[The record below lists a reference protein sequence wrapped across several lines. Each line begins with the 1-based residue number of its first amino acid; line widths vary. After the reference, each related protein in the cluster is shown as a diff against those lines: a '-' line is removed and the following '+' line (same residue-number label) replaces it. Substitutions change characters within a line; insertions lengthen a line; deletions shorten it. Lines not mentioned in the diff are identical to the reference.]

1 MAWAG
6 QEIERSAT
14 VDPTGTVRIH
24 IPRGEIEVLGWD
36 KSEVYIEGELDD
48 LAEELRF
55 EVNGKITIVHVV
67 LPTRNVNW
75 GDGSDLQI
83 YIPRSSDLQIDAVSA
98 DIEVDD
104 VNGAIAIRTV
114 SGDVDV
120 SSQSALT
127 RIRTVSGDVDVD
139 DVIGKLT
146 VITTGGDLDLEVNAT
161 ELFID
166 TLSGD
171 ADIQLGSF
179 DTLTIATVEGS
190 LKIEGE
196 LNPMGSI
203 RASTVDSNIDLEL
216 SGTVNAKVHAMTVA
230 KGEIR
235 NGLTNDR
242 PVRLASNQVVLKTL
256 AGDGSGDIILST
268 VSGVIEIE

>member
-1 MAWAG
+1 
-6 QEIERSAT
+6 
-14 VDPTGTVRIH
+14 VDPTGTVRIRN
-24 IPRGEIEVLGWD
+24 PRGEIEVHGWD

-55 EVNGKITIVHVV
+55 EVNGKITTIDVV
-67 LPTRNVNW
+67 LPTKNVNW
-75 GDGSDLQI
+75 GNGSDLQI
-83 YIPRSSDLQIDAVSA
+83 YIPQTSGLQFDGVAT

-104 VNGAIAIRTV
+104 VSGAIMIRTV

-120 SSQSALT
+120 SSQSSLT
-127 RIRTVSGDVDVD
+127 QIRTVSGDIDVD
-139 DVIGKLT
+139 DVTGKLT

-166 TLSGD
+166 TMSGD

-179 DTLTIATVEGS
+179 DKLTIASVEGS

-216 SGTVNAKVHAMTVA
+216 SGTVNAKVHAMTIA
-230 KGEIR
+230 KGKIR
-235 NGLTNDR
+235 NDLTDDR
-242 PVRLASNQVVLKTL
+242 PVRLESKQVVLKAI

-268 VSGVIEIE
+268 VNGVIEIE